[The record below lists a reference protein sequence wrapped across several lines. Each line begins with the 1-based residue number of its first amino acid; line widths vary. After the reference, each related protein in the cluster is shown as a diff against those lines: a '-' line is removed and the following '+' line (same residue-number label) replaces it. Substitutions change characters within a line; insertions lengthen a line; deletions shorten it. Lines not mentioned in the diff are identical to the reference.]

1 MKYLKRKHG
10 LVKIHDIEY
19 YRNRSHYP
27 KTCKDMSKFE
37 NTTPTVVG
45 VLDTSEMSY
54 LNDKKY
60 YDAIKELAQLK
71 TRLNN
76 LGLWLSEVR
85 TIEKERER
93 ETMIKTM
100 FETIILGMLLTFILF
115 MGTVVL

>member
-10 LVKIHDIEY
+10 LVKIHDVGY
-19 YRNRSHYP
+19 YRNKSHYP
-27 KTCKDMSKFE
+27 TTCKDMSKFE

-54 LNDKKY
+54 LNDKKN

-76 LGLWLSEVR
+76 LGL
-85 TIEKERER
+85 
-93 ETMIKTM
+93 
-100 FETIILGMLLTFILF
+100 
-115 MGTVVL
+115 